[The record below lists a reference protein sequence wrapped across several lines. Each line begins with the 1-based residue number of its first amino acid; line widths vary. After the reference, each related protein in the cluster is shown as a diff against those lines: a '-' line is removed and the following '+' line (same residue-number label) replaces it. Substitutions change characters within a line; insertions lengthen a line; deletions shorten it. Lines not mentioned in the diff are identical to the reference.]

1 MHDPAA
7 PTPHAPLDHTTDTA
21 ADAVDPSA
29 PTGPL
34 AGVRIADLTTVVMG
48 PMATRILGD
57 LGADVIKIEA
67 PVVDFMRDFDPKRS
81 PGMGAMSLNLQ
92 RNKRSIVLDLKSEAG
107 HRAVLDV
114 IASCDVFISN
124 MRPAALAPRARL
136 RLGRRPQV
144 RHHLL
149 RRHRLRQLRPLR
161 RQGGLRRCDPGCV
174 RHGVHGGVDGRGPA
188 YVPTIAADKIS
199 GLHIVYAVLA
209 ALYRK
214 AMTGHGDAI
223 EVPMAESVA
232 SFNLVE
238 HLNGHTLEPKE
249 PPFSYQRLLTPHRR
263 PRRSADGWVCILP
276 YSDQN
281 WRDFFALVGEP
292 ELADDPRFASVNSR
306 VANVDPLY
314 ELLDTFMAQHTTEEW
329 MQLCDA
335 ASIPAVPVVDLEH
348 IDDDPHFAQVGMIE
362 LHEHPTEGAYRVVR
376 DPVASP
382 PAIRACGAIARC
394 QVRVPPRSS
403 PSSATTTTRSPPSS
417 RRAPGTL
424 TRATRSRN
432 TCRQPTPNSRRT
444 SGLAYG

>member
-124 MRPAALAPRARL
+124 MRPAALA
-136 RLGRRPQV
+136 RLGLDYDSVAARKSDIIYCGATGFDSSGPYAGKAAYDDVIQAASGMASMAAWM
-144 RHHLL
+144 
-149 RRHRLRQLRPLR
+149 
-161 RQGGLRRCDPGCV
+161 GGE
-174 RHGVHGGVDGRGPA
+174 PA

-376 DPVASP
+376 DPVRFASGNP
-382 PAIRACGAIARC
+382 GVWRHCPVPGSSTAEILTELGYDDDEIAAVVEAGAW
-394 QVRVPPRSS
+394 
-403 PSSATTTTRSPPSS
+403 
-417 RRAPGTL
+417 
-424 TRATRSRN
+424 
-432 TCRQPTPNSRRT
+432 QP
-444 SGLAYG
+444 